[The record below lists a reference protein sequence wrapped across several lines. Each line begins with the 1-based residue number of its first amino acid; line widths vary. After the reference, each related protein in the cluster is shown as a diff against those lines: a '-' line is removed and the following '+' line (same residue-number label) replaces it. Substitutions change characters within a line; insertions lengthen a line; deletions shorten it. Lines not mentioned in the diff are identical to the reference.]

1 MLNNLIRT
9 LFKKKHKNML
19 NPSKSI
25 ILLAGMVL
33 GLLSCGKDH
42 NDTGTEFAP
51 NMYNSVGYE
60 PMTQLQGDTN
70 KINPL
75 GMNMRLPVAGT
86 VSRKMY
92 SGVDSLKKSFLSQE
106 LVSKTIPNDSISY
119 SEALLNNP
127 LVATPENIE
136 AGKLQ
141 YERFCQHC
149 HGETG
154 KGDGLV
160 AKAYKGVPVY
170 SSDALKAINDG
181 HIYHTITHGKGR
193 MWPHG
198 SQISSQN
205 RWKIVLYVHEL
216 QKQ

>member
-1 MLNNLIRT
+1 MFNSIHKFT
-9 LFKKKHKNML
+9 LVVGL
-19 NPSKSI
+19 T
-25 ILLAGMVL
+25 A
-33 GLLSCGKDH
+33 GLLSCGDDH

-70 KINPL
+70 KINPY

-86 VSRKMY
+86 VSRKKY
-92 SGVDSLKKSFLSQE
+92 TGADSIQQAFLAQE
-106 LVSKTIPNDSISY
+106 LLAKTVPNDSLSY
-119 SEALLNNP
+119 SAALLKNP
-127 LVATPENIE
+127 LAATPENIE

-149 HGETG
+149 HGEGG

-160 AKAYKGVPVY
+160 AKQYKGVPVY
-170 SSDALKAINDG
+170 SSDALKDVNDG
-181 HIYHTITHGKGR
+181 HIYHVITHGKGR
-193 MWPHG
+193 MWPHS
-198 SQISSQN
+198 SQISSEN

>member
-1 MLNNLIRT
+1 MLNQ
-9 LFKKKHKNML
+9 
-19 NPSKSI
+19 SKSL
-25 ILLAGMVL
+25 ILLAGLAL
-33 GLLSCGKDH
+33 GMLSCGKDP

-60 PMTQLQGDTN
+60 PMTQLDGDTN

-86 VSRKMY
+86 VSRKKY
-92 SGVDSLKKSFLSQE
+92 SGADSLKKAFLSQE
-106 LVSKTIPNDSISY
+106 LISKTIPNDSISY
-119 SEALLNNP
+119 SEALLTNP
-127 LVATPENIE
+127 LAATPENIE

-170 SSDALKAINDG
+170 SSDALKAVNDG
-181 HIYHTITHGKGR
+181 HIYHVITHGKGR

>member
-1 MLNNLIRT
+1 MLNHSK
-9 LFKKKHKNML
+9 LF
-19 NPSKSI
+19 
-25 ILLAGMVL
+25 ILLTGLAL
-33 GLLSCGKDH
+33 GVLSCGKDH

-60 PMTQLQGDTN
+60 PMSQLAGDTN
-70 KINPL
+70 RINPL
-75 GMNMRLPVAGT
+75 GMNMRLPVMGT
-86 VSRKMY
+86 VSRKRY
-92 SGVDSLKKSFLSQE
+92 VGADSLKKAFLSQE
-106 LVSKTIPNDSISY
+106 LMAKTIPNDSMSY
-119 SEALLNNP
+119 SEALLTNP
-127 LVATPENIE
+127 LAATPENIE
-136 AGKLQ
+136 GGKIQ

-149 HGETG
+149 HGELG

-170 SSDALKAINDG
+170 SSDALKTINDG

>member
-1 MLNNLIRT
+1 MFNSIHKFT
-9 LFKKKHKNML
+9 LL
-19 NPSKSI
+19 VG
-25 ILLAGMVL
+25 LTA
-33 GLLSCGKDH
+33 GLLSCGDDH

-60 PMTQLQGDTN
+60 PMTQLEGDTN
-70 KINPL
+70 KINPY
-75 GMNMRLPVAGT
+75 GMNMRLPVSGT
-86 VSRKMY
+86 VSRKKY
-92 SGVDSLKKSFLSQE
+92 TGADSIQQAFLAQE
-106 LVSKTIPNDSISY
+106 LLAKTVPSDSITFSA
-119 SEALLNNP
+119 ALLKNP
-127 LVATPENIE
+127 LAATPENIE

-149 HGETG
+149 HGEGG

-170 SSDALKAINDG
+170 SSDALKDVNDG
-181 HIYHTITHGKGR
+181 HIYHVITHGKGR

-198 SQISSQN
+198 SQISSEN

>member
-1 MLNNLIRT
+1 MLNQ
-9 LFKKKHKNML
+9 
-19 NPSKSI
+19 SKSL
-25 ILLAGMVL
+25 ILLAGLAL
-33 GLLSCGKDH
+33 GMLSCGKDP

-60 PMTQLQGDTN
+60 PMTQLDGDTN

-86 VSRKMY
+86 VARKRY
-92 SGVDSLKKSFLSQE
+92 NGPDSLKKAFLSQE
-106 LVSKTIPNDSISY
+106 LVAKTIPNDSISY
-119 SEALLNNP
+119 SEALLTNP
-127 LVATPENIE
+127 LAATPETIE
-136 AGKLQ
+136 EGKLQ

-149 HGETG
+149 HGEAG

-170 SSDALKAINDG
+170 SSDALKAVNDG
-181 HIYHTITHGKGR
+181 HIYHVITHGKGR

>member
-1 MLNNLIRT
+1 MLNQ
-9 LFKKKHKNML
+9 
-19 NPSKSI
+19 SKSL
-25 ILLAGMVL
+25 ILLAGLAL
-33 GLLSCGKDH
+33 GMLSCGKDP

-60 PMTQLQGDTN
+60 PMTQLDGDTN

-86 VSRKMY
+86 VARKRY
-92 SGVDSLKKSFLSQE
+92 NGPDSLKKAFLSQE
-106 LVSKTIPNDSISY
+106 LVAKTIPNDSISY
-119 SEALLNNP
+119 SEALLTNP
-127 LVATPENIE
+127 LAATPKNIE
-136 AGKLQ
+136 EGKLQ

-149 HGETG
+149 HGEAG

-170 SSDALKAINDG
+170 SSDALKAVNDG
-181 HIYHTITHGKGR
+181 HIYHVITHGKGR

>member
-1 MLNNLIRT
+1 MFNSIHKFT
-9 LFKKKHKNML
+9 LL
-19 NPSKSI
+19 VG
-25 ILLAGMVL
+25 LTA
-33 GLLSCGKDH
+33 GLLSCGDDH

-75 GMNMRLPVAGT
+75 GMNMRLPVSGT
-86 VSRKMY
+86 VPRKKY
-92 SGVDSLKKSFLSQE
+92 TGADSLKKAFLAQE
-106 LVSKTIPNDSISY
+106 LLAKTVPNDSLSY
-119 SEALLNNP
+119 SAALLKNP
-127 LVATPENIE
+127 LADIPENIE
-136 AGKLQ
+136 AGKQQ
-141 YERFCQHC
+141 YERFCQHI
-149 HGETG
+149 HGEGG

-160 AKAYKGVPVY
+160 AKQYKGVPVY
-170 SSDALKAINDG
+170 SSDALKDVNDG
-181 HIYHTITHGKGR
+181 HIYHVITHGKGR

-198 SQISSQN
+198 SQISSEN

>member
-1 MLNNLIRT
+1 MFNSIHKFTLLVGLTAGLI
-9 LFKKKHKNML
+9 
-19 NPSKSI
+19 
-25 ILLAGMVL
+25 
-33 GLLSCGKDH
+33 SCGDDH

-60 PMTQLQGDTN
+60 PLTQLEGDTN
-70 KINPL
+70 KINPY

-86 VSRKMY
+86 VSRKKY
-92 SGVDSLKKSFLSQE
+92 TGADSLKKAFLAQE
-106 LVSKTIPNDSISY
+106 LLAKTVPNDSLSY
-119 SEALLNNP
+119 SAALLKNP
-127 LVATPENIE
+127 LAATPENIE

-149 HGETG
+149 HGEGG

-170 SSDALKAINDG
+170 SSDALKDVNDG
-181 HIYHTITHGKGR
+181 HIYHVITHGTGR

-198 SQISSQN
+198 SQISSEN
-205 RWKIVLYVHEL
+205 RWKIVLYVHWL

>member
-1 MLNNLIRT
+1 MFNSIHKFT
-9 LFKKKHKNML
+9 LL
-19 NPSKSI
+19 VG
-25 ILLAGMVL
+25 LTA
-33 GLLSCGKDH
+33 GLLSCGDDH

-86 VSRKMY
+86 ISRKKY
-92 SGVDSLKKSFLSQE
+92 SGADSLKKAFLAQE
-106 LVSKTIPNDSISY
+106 LVAKTVPNDSISY
-119 SEALLNNP
+119 SEALLKNP
-127 LVATPENIE
+127 LTATPENIE

-149 HGETG
+149 HGEGG

-170 SSDALKAINDG
+170 SSDALKDVNDG
-181 HIYHTITHGKGR
+181 HIYHVITHGKGR

>member
-1 MLNNLIRT
+1 MFNSIHKFT
-9 LFKKKHKNML
+9 LL
-19 NPSKSI
+19 VG
-25 ILLAGMVL
+25 LTA
-33 GLLSCGKDH
+33 GLLSCGDDH

-60 PMTQLQGDTN
+60 PLTQLEGDTN
-70 KINPL
+70 KINPY

-86 VSRKMY
+86 VSRKKY
-92 SGVDSLKKSFLSQE
+92 TGADSLKKAFLAQE
-106 LVSKTIPNDSISY
+106 LLAKTVPNDSLSY
-119 SEALLNNP
+119 SAALLKNP
-127 LVATPENIE
+127 LAATPENIE
-136 AGKLQ
+136 AGKAQ

-149 HGETG
+149 HGEGG

-170 SSDALKAINDG
+170 SSDALKDVNDG
-181 HIYHTITHGKGR
+181 HIYHVITHGKGR

-198 SQISSQN
+198 SQISSEN

>member
-1 MLNNLIRT
+1 MFNSI
-9 LFKKKHKNML
+9 HKFT
-19 NPSKSI
+19 
-25 ILLAGMVL
+25 LLAGL
-33 GLLSCGKDH
+33 TAGLLSCGSDP

-70 KINPL
+70 KINPY

-86 VSRKMY
+86 VSRKRY
-92 SGVDSLKKSFLSQE
+92 TGADSLKKAFLAQE
-106 LVSKTIPNDSISY
+106 LLAKTVPNDSISY
-119 SEALLNNP
+119 SAALLKNP
-127 LVATPENIE
+127 LAATPENIE
-136 AGKLQ
+136 AGKAQ

-149 HGETG
+149 HGEGG

-160 AKAYKGVPVY
+160 AKQYKGVPVY
-170 SSDALKAINDG
+170 SSDALKDVNDG
-181 HIYHTITHGKGR
+181 HIYHVITHGKGR

-198 SQISSQN
+198 SQISSEN

>member
-1 MLNNLIRT
+1 MFNSI
-9 LFKKKHKNML
+9 HKFT
-19 NPSKSI
+19 
-25 ILLAGMVL
+25 LLAGL
-33 GLLSCGKDH
+33 TAGLLSCGSDP

-70 KINPL
+70 TINPY
-75 GMNMRLPVAGT
+75 GMNMRLPVEGT
-86 VSRKMY
+86 VSRKKY
-92 SGVDSLKKSFLSQE
+92 TGADSLKKAFLAQE
-106 LVSKTIPNDSISY
+106 LLAKTIPSDSISY
-119 SEALLNNP
+119 SEALLKNP
-127 LVATPENIE
+127 LAATPENIE

-149 HGETG
+149 HGEAG

-170 SSDALKAINDG
+170 SSDALKDVNDG
-181 HIYHTITHGKGR
+181 HIYHVITHGKGR

-198 SQISSQN
+198 SQISSEN

>member
-1 MLNNLIRT
+1 M
-9 LFKKKHKNML
+9 F
-19 NPSKSI
+19 NPRIKFIFVASI
-25 ILLAGMVL
+25 VAGLM
-33 GLLSCGKDH
+33 SCGSDP

-51 NMYNSVGYE
+51 NMYHSVGYE
-60 PMTQLQGDTN
+60 PMSQTAGDSNTV
-70 KINPL
+70 NPL
-75 GMNMRLPVAGT
+75 GMNMRLPVKGT
-86 VSRKMY
+86 VSRKSY
-92 SGVDSLKKSFLSQE
+92 TGSDSLKQAFLTQE
-106 LVSKTIPNDSISY
+106 LIAKTIPTDSISY
-119 SEALLNNP
+119 SEKSLYNP
-127 LVATPENIE
+127 IAATPENIE

-170 SSDALKAINDG
+170 SSDALKTMNDG
-181 HIYHTITHGKGR
+181 HIYHVITHGKGR
-193 MWPHG
+193 MWAHG
-198 SQISSQN
+198 SQISSEN

>member
-1 MLNNLIRT
+1 MFNSIHKFT
-9 LFKKKHKNML
+9 LL
-19 NPSKSI
+19 VG
-25 ILLAGMVL
+25 LTA
-33 GLLSCGKDH
+33 GLLSCGDDH

-75 GMNMRLPVAGT
+75 GMNMRLPVSGT
-86 VSRKMY
+86 VPRKKY
-92 SGVDSLKKSFLSQE
+92 TGADSVKKAFLAQE
-106 LVSKTIPNDSISY
+106 LLAKTVPNDSLSY
-119 SEALLNNP
+119 SAALLKNP
-127 LVATPENIE
+127 LAATPENIE
-136 AGKLQ
+136 AGKEQ

-149 HGETG
+149 HGEGG

-160 AKAYKGVPVY
+160 AKQYKGVPVY
-170 SSDALKAINDG
+170 SSDALKDVNDG
-181 HIYHTITHGKGR
+181 HIYHVITHGKGR

-198 SQISSQN
+198 SQISSEN

>member
-1 MLNNLIRT
+1 MFNSIHKFT
-9 LFKKKHKNML
+9 LVVGL
-19 NPSKSI
+19 T
-25 ILLAGMVL
+25 A
-33 GLLSCGKDH
+33 GLLSCGDDH

-51 NMYNSVGYE
+51 DMYNSVGYE

-70 KINPL
+70 KINPY

-86 VSRKMY
+86 VSRKKY
-92 SGVDSLKKSFLSQE
+92 TGADSIQQAFLAQE
-106 LVSKTIPNDSISY
+106 LLAKTVPNDSLSY
-119 SEALLNNP
+119 SAALLKNP
-127 LVATPENIE
+127 LAATPENIE

-149 HGETG
+149 HGEGG

-160 AKAYKGVPVY
+160 AKQYKGVPVY
-170 SSDALKAINDG
+170 SSDALKDVNDG
-181 HIYHTITHGKGR
+181 HIYHVITHGKGR
-193 MWPHG
+193 MWPHA
-198 SQISSQN
+198 SQISSEN

>member
-1 MLNNLIRT
+1 MFNSIHKFT
-9 LFKKKHKNML
+9 LVVGL
-19 NPSKSI
+19 T
-25 ILLAGMVL
+25 A
-33 GLLSCGKDH
+33 GLLSCGDDH

-60 PMTQLQGDTN
+60 PLTQLQGDTN
-70 KINPL
+70 KINPY
-75 GMNMRLPVAGT
+75 GMNMRLPVEGT
-86 VSRKMY
+86 VSRKKY
-92 SGVDSLKKSFLSQE
+92 TGADSIQQAFLAQE
-106 LVSKTIPNDSISY
+106 LLSKTVPSDSISY
-119 SEALLNNP
+119 SEGLLKNP
-127 LVATPENIE
+127 LTATPENIE

-149 HGETG
+149 HGEAG

-160 AKAYKGVPVY
+160 AKQYKGVPVY
-170 SSDALKAINDG
+170 SSDALKDVNDG
-181 HIYHTITHGKGR
+181 HIYHVITHGKGR

-198 SQISSQN
+198 SQISSEN

>member
-1 MLNNLIRT
+1 MFNSIHKFT
-9 LFKKKHKNML
+9 LL
-19 NPSKSI
+19 VGI
-25 ILLAGMVL
+25 TA
-33 GLLSCGKDH
+33 GLLSCGDDH

-70 KINPL
+70 KINPY
-75 GMNMRLPVAGT
+75 GMNMRLPVEGT
-86 VSRKMY
+86 VSRKKY
-92 SGVDSLKKSFLSQE
+92 TGADSLKKAFLAQE
-106 LVSKTIPNDSISY
+106 LLAKTVPSDSISY
-119 SEALLNNP
+119 SEALLKNP
-127 LVATPENIE
+127 LAATPENIE

-149 HGETG
+149 HGEGG

-160 AKAYKGVPVY
+160 AKQYKGVPVY
-170 SSDALKAINDG
+170 SSDALKDVNDG
-181 HIYHTITHGKGR
+181 HIYHVITHGKGR
-193 MWPHG
+193 MWPHA
-198 SQISSQN
+198 SQISSEN

>member
-1 MLNNLIRT
+1 MFNSI
-9 LFKKKHKNML
+9 HKFT
-19 NPSKSI
+19 
-25 ILLAGMVL
+25 LLAGL
-33 GLLSCGKDH
+33 TAGLLSCGSDP

-70 KINPL
+70 KINPY

-86 VSRKMY
+86 ISRKKY
-92 SGVDSLKKSFLSQE
+92 TGADSIQQAFLAQE
-106 LVSKTIPNDSISY
+106 LLAKTVPNDSLSY
-119 SEALLNNP
+119 SAALLKNP
-127 LVATPENIE
+127 LAATPENIE

-149 HGETG
+149 HGEGG

-170 SSDALKAINDG
+170 SSDALKDVNDG
-181 HIYHTITHGKGR
+181 HIYHVITHGKGR

-198 SQISSQN
+198 SQISSEN

>member
-1 MLNNLIRT
+1 MFNSI
-9 LFKKKHKNML
+9 HKFT
-19 NPSKSI
+19 
-25 ILLAGMVL
+25 LLAGL
-33 GLLSCGKDH
+33 TAGLLSCGSDP

-70 KINPL
+70 KINPY

-86 VSRKMY
+86 VSRKKY
-92 SGVDSLKKSFLSQE
+92 SGADSLKKAFLAQE
-106 LVSKTIPNDSISY
+106 LVAKTVPSDSITFSA
-119 SEALLNNP
+119 ALLKNP
-127 LVATPENIE
+127 LAATPENIE
-136 AGKLQ
+136 AGKAQ

-149 HGETG
+149 HGEGG

-170 SSDALKAINDG
+170 SSDALKDVNDG
-181 HIYHTITHGKGR
+181 HIYHVITHGKGR

-198 SQISSQN
+198 SQISSEN

>member
-1 MLNNLIRT
+1 MFNSI
-9 LFKKKHKNML
+9 HKFT
-19 NPSKSI
+19 
-25 ILLAGMVL
+25 LLAGL
-33 GLLSCGKDH
+33 TAGLLSCGSDP

-70 KINPL
+70 TINPY
-75 GMNMRLPVAGT
+75 GMNMRLPVEGT
-86 VSRKMY
+86 VSRKKY
-92 SGVDSLKKSFLSQE
+92 TGADSIQQAFLAQE
-106 LVSKTIPNDSISY
+106 LLSKTIPSDSISY
-119 SEALLNNP
+119 SEALLKNP
-127 LVATPENIE
+127 LAATPENIE

-149 HGETG
+149 HGEAG

-170 SSDALKAINDG
+170 SSDALKDVNDG
-181 HIYHTITHGKGR
+181 HIYHVITHGKGR

-198 SQISSQN
+198 SQISSEN

>member
-1 MLNNLIRT
+1 M
-9 LFKKKHKNML
+9 F
-19 NPSKSI
+19 NPRIKFV
-25 ILLAGMVL
+25 LVAGIVA
-33 GLLSCGKDH
+33 GLMSCGSDP

-51 NMYNSVGYE
+51 NMYHSVGYE
-60 PMTQLQGDTN
+60 PMSQTEGDTN
-70 KINPL
+70 TINPL
-75 GMNMRLPVAGT
+75 GMNMRLPVKGT
-86 VSRKMY
+86 VSRKSY
-92 SGVDSLKKSFLSQE
+92 TGSDSLKQAFLAQE
-106 LVSKTIPNDSISY
+106 LISKTIPTDSISY
-119 SEALLNNP
+119 SEKSLFNP
-127 LVATPENIE
+127 IAATPENIE

-170 SSDALKAINDG
+170 SSDALKTMNDG
-181 HIYHTITHGKGR
+181 HIYHVITHGKGR
-193 MWPHG
+193 MWAHG
-198 SQISSQN
+198 SQISSEN

>member
-1 MLNNLIRT
+1 MFNSIHKFT
-9 LFKKKHKNML
+9 LL
-19 NPSKSI
+19 VG
-25 ILLAGMVL
+25 LTA
-33 GLLSCGKDH
+33 GLLSCGDDH

-60 PMTQLQGDTN
+60 PMTQLEGDTN
-70 KINPL
+70 KINPY
-75 GMNMRLPVAGT
+75 GMNMRLPVSGT
-86 VSRKMY
+86 VSRKKY
-92 SGVDSLKKSFLSQE
+92 TGSDSIQQAFLAQE
-106 LVSKTIPNDSISY
+106 LLAKTVPSDSITFSA
-119 SEALLNNP
+119 ALLKNP
-127 LVATPENIE
+127 LAATPENIE

-149 HGETG
+149 HGEGG

-160 AKAYKGVPVY
+160 AKQYKGVPVY
-170 SSDALKAINDG
+170 SSDALKDVNDG
-181 HIYHTITHGKGR
+181 HIYHVITHGKGR

-198 SQISSQN
+198 SQISSEN

>member
-1 MLNNLIRT
+1 MFNSI
-9 LFKKKHKNML
+9 HKFT
-19 NPSKSI
+19 
-25 ILLAGMVL
+25 LLAGL
-33 GLLSCGKDH
+33 TAGLLSCGSDP

-70 KINPL
+70 KINPY
-75 GMNMRLPVAGT
+75 GMNMRLPVEGT
-86 VSRKMY
+86 VSRKKY
-92 SGVDSLKKSFLSQE
+92 TGADSIQQAFLAQE
-106 LVSKTIPNDSISY
+106 LLAKTVPNDSLSY
-119 SEALLNNP
+119 SAALLKNP
-127 LVATPENIE
+127 LAATPENIE

-149 HGETG
+149 HGEGG

-170 SSDALKAINDG
+170 SSDALKDVNDG
-181 HIYHTITHGKGR
+181 HIYHVITHGKGR

-198 SQISSQN
+198 SQISSEN

>member
-1 MLNNLIRT
+1 MFNSIHKFT
-9 LFKKKHKNML
+9 LL
-19 NPSKSI
+19 VG
-25 ILLAGMVL
+25 LTA
-33 GLLSCGKDH
+33 GLLSCGDDH

-75 GMNMRLPVAGT
+75 GMNMRLPVSGT
-86 VSRKMY
+86 VPRKSY
-92 SGVDSLKKSFLSQE
+92 SGADSLKKAFLAQE
-106 LVSKTIPNDSISY
+106 LLAKTVPNDSLSY
-119 SEALLNNP
+119 SAALLKNP
-127 LVATPENIE
+127 LSATPENIE

-149 HGETG
+149 HGEGG

-160 AKAYKGVPVY
+160 AKQYKGVPVY
-170 SSDALKAINDG
+170 SSDALKEVNDG
-181 HIYHTITHGKGR
+181 HIYHVITHGKGR

-198 SQISSQN
+198 SQISSEN

>member
-1 MLNNLIRT
+1 MFNSIHKFTLLVGLTAGLI
-9 LFKKKHKNML
+9 
-19 NPSKSI
+19 
-25 ILLAGMVL
+25 
-33 GLLSCGKDH
+33 SCGDDH

-60 PMTQLQGDTN
+60 PLTQLQGDTN
-70 KINPL
+70 KINPY
-75 GMNMRLPVAGT
+75 GMNMRLPVEGT
-86 VSRKMY
+86 VSRKKY
-92 SGVDSLKKSFLSQE
+92 TGADSLKKAFLAQE
-106 LVSKTIPNDSISY
+106 LLAKTVPNDSLSY
-119 SEALLNNP
+119 SAALLKNP
-127 LVATPENIE
+127 LAATPENIE

-149 HGETG
+149 HGEGG

-170 SSDALKAINDG
+170 SSDALKDVNDG
-181 HIYHTITHGKGR
+181 HIYHVITHGKGR

-198 SQISSQN
+198 SQISSEN

>member
-1 MLNNLIRT
+1 MLNQ
-9 LFKKKHKNML
+9 
-19 NPSKSI
+19 SKSL
-25 ILLAGMVL
+25 ILLAGLAL
-33 GLLSCGKDH
+33 GMLSCGKDP

-60 PMTQLQGDTN
+60 PMTQLDGDTN

-86 VSRKMY
+86 VSRKKY
-92 SGVDSLKKSFLSQE
+92 SGADSLKKAFLSQE
-106 LVSKTIPNDSISY
+106 LISKTIPNDSISY
-119 SEALLNNP
+119 SEALLTNP
-127 LVATPENIE
+127 LAATPENIE
-136 AGKLQ
+136 EGKLQ

-170 SSDALKAINDG
+170 SSDALKAVNDG
-181 HIYHTITHGKGR
+181 HIYHVITHGKGR
-193 MWPHG
+193 MWPPG

-205 RWKIVLYVHEL
+205 RWKVVLYVHEL